1 MALEFIDV
9 SKRYQDKVAV
19 NRVNLS
25 IDSGIWGLL
34 GANGAGKTT
43 LIRMA
48 VGILK
53 PSKGHIQ
60 YDGID
65 ISTLGA
71 SYRDLIGYLPQSF
84 GFYPEFT
91 VKAYLEYMSSLKG
104 LSKSAAKKKIEEL
117 LYRLQLEDVQ
127 NKHIRKLSGGVKRR
141 VGMAQALL
149 NDPGILI
156 LDEPTSGLD
165 PGERI
170 RLRQILAEFSRHR
183 IVLISTHIVS
193 DIESIANQNAIMK
206 NGKIIALGATNEL
219 TKSVDGK
226 VWQATCPTDQLGKYK
241 KKVRIVNLYSNDT
254 STTTVRYVCNEA
266 VIPDST
272 HMQPTLEDLYFWLF
286 NEKERAEENGL

>member
-1 MALEFIDV
+1 MALELIDL
-9 SKRYQDKVAV
+9 SKSYQDKIAV
-19 NRVNLS
+19 DHVSLN

-53 PSKGHIQ
+53 PSAGHVQ
-60 YDGID
+60 FDGID
-65 ISTLGA
+65 ISTLA
-71 SYRDLIGYLPQSF
+71 SSYRDLLGYLPQSF

-91 VKAYLEYMSSLKG
+91 VKAYLEYISSLKG
-104 LSKSAAKKKIEEL
+104 LPKSAAKKKIEEL
-117 LYRLQLEDVQ
+117 LYKLQLRDVQ

-149 NDPGILI
+149 NDPEILI

-193 DIESIANQNAIMK
+193 DVEQIANQNAIMK
-206 NGKIIALGATNEL
+206 NGKIIALGTTNEL
-219 TKSVDGK
+219 IKNVDGK
-226 VWQATCPTDQLGKYK
+226 VWQATCLTDQLEQYK
-241 KKVRIVNLYSNDT
+241 NNVRIVNLYSNDN
-254 STTTVRYVCNEA
+254 SSTTVRYVSNEA
-266 VIPDST
+266 VIPDSL

-286 NEKERAEENGL
+286 SEKDRTEGNEL

>member
-1 MALEFIDV
+1 MALELIDL
-9 SKRYQDKVAV
+9 SKRYQDKIAV
-19 NRVNLS
+19 DQVSLN

-53 PSKGHIQ
+53 PSAGHVQ
-60 YDGID
+60 FDGID
-65 ISTLGA
+65 ISTLA
-71 SYRDLIGYLPQSF
+71 SSYRDLLGYLPQSF

-104 LSKSAAKKKIEEL
+104 LPKSAAKKKIEEL
-117 LYRLQLEDVQ
+117 LYKLQLRDVQ

-149 NDPGILI
+149 NDPEILI

-193 DIESIANQNAIMK
+193 DVEQIANQNAIMK
-206 NGKIIALGATNEL
+206 NGKIIALGTTNEL
-219 TKSVDGK
+219 IKNVDGK
-226 VWQATCPTDQLGKYK
+226 VWQATCLTDQLGQYK
-241 KKVRIVNLYSNDT
+241 NNVSIVNLYSNDN
-254 STTTVRYVCNEA
+254 SSTTVRYVSNEA
-266 VIPDST
+266 VIPDSS

-286 NEKERAEENGL
+286 SEKRSCGGE

>member
-1 MALEFIDV
+1 MALELIDV

-19 NRVNLS
+19 NHVSLN

-53 PSKGHIQ
+53 PSAGNIQ

-65 ISTLGA
+65 ISTLGS
-71 SYRDLIGYLPQSF
+71 SYRDLLGYLPQSF

-104 LSKSAAKKKIEEL
+104 LSKLAAKKKIEGL
-117 LYRLQLEDVQ
+117 LYELQLEDVQ
-127 NKHIRKLSGGVKRR
+127 NKYIRKLSGGVKRR

-149 NDPGILI
+149 NDPDILI

-183 IVLISTHIVS
+183 IILISTHIVS
-193 DIESIANQNAIMK
+193 DVESIANQNAIMK
-206 NGKIIALGATNEL
+206 NGKIVALGTTNEL
-219 TKSVDGK
+219 IEKVNGK
-226 VWQATCPTDQLGKYK
+226 VWQATCLIDQLGKYK
-241 KKVRIVNLYSNDT
+241 NHVRIVNLHSNDN

-266 VIPDST
+266 VIPNSS

-286 NEKERAEENGL
+286 NERDHAEENEL